1 MFKLSIIRLF
11 LIFVVLPGC
20 AFAQAG
26 FDETGF
32 GGPMVGSGGQFQ
44 SPMLSHKLVHT
55 CTLSGFVR
63 DSSGKPVKDARIEV
77 QSRESGQIVSSGY
90 ANPGGSFQISNLPAG
105 NYEVVVT
112 AGLAESRQ
120 PVNLEGSDQ
129 EVVVNLPAY
138 NSGANTG
145 GKDSV
150 SVAQLR
156 VPERA
161 RNAFH
166 KAQEAAR
173 KQNVADANKYI
184 EEALQAYPHYAD
196 ALTMRGILKL
206 DANHYNE
213 ASQDLE
219 QAIQFDPNYPLAYI
233 ALGAAYNLMSHWDDA
248 LRALNRGTTLNPD
261 SWQAYFEMGKSF
273 LGKGDYP
280 AALQQFDKTQQIQ
293 PQYALVHLVK
303 AHAMLGMKDYAN
315 ATAELEA
322 YLKSEPSGSQSA
334 QARETLDKLRA
345 FAAYKPD
352 PQPGSGQH

>member
-11 LIFVVLPGC
+11 LTFVVLAGC

-26 FDETGF
+26 FDETGD
-32 GGPMVGSGGQFQ
+32 GAMAGSTGQYQ
-44 SPMLSHKLVHT
+44 SPVLSRKFVRT
-55 CTLSGFVR
+55 CNLSGFVR
-63 DSSGKPVKDARIEV
+63 DSNGKPVKDARIEV
-77 QSRESGQIVSSGY
+77 QSRENGQIVSSGY
-90 ANPGGSFQISNLPAG
+90 ANPGGSFQISNLPTG
-105 NYEVVVT
+105 NYELVVT

-120 PVNLEGSDQ
+120 PLSLEGSDQ
-129 EVVVNLPAY
+129 EVAISLPTH

-161 RNAFH
+161 RNLFH
-166 KAQEAAR
+166 KAQDAAR
-173 KQNVADANKYI
+173 KQNVADANKYVD
-184 EEALQAYPHYAD
+184 EALQVYPYYAD
-196 ALTMRGILKL
+196 AMTMRGILKL

-233 ALGAAYNLMSHWDDA
+233 ALGASYNLMSHWDDA
-248 LRALNRGTTLNPD
+248 LRVLNRGTTLNPD

-280 AALQQFDKTQQIQ
+280 AALHQFDKTQQIQ

-303 AHAMLGMKDYAN
+303 AHAMLAMKDYAN
-315 ATAELEA
+315 ATTELEA
-322 YLKSEPSGSQSA
+322 YLKNEPNGSQSA
-334 QARETLDKLRA
+334 QARETLDKLRSVA
-345 FAAYKPD
+345 SYNPG
-352 PQPGSGQH
+352 PQPVSGQH

>member
-11 LIFVVLPGC
+11 LTFVVLGSC

-26 FDETGF
+26 FDEAGD
-32 GGPMVGSGGQFQ
+32 GAMVGSTRRYQA
-44 SPMLSHKLVHT
+44 PTLSGKFVRT

-63 DSSGKPVKDARIEV
+63 DSNGKPVKDARIEV
-77 QSRESGQIVSSGY
+77 QNRDNGQIVSSGY
-90 ANPGGSFQISNLPAG
+90 TNPGGSFQISNLPTG
-105 NYEVVVT
+105 NYELVVT

-120 PVNLEGSDQ
+120 PVSLEGSDQ
-129 EVVVNLPAY
+129 EMMVSLPTY
-138 NSGANTG
+138 NPGANTG

-173 KQNVADANKYI
+173 KQNVADANKYVD
-184 EEALQAYPHYAD
+184 EALQAYPRYAD
-196 ALTMRGILKL
+196 AMTMRGILKL
-206 DANHYNE
+206 DTNHYNE

-233 ALGAAYNLMSHWDDA
+233 ALGATYNLMSHWDDA
-248 LRALNRGTTLNPD
+248 LRVLNRGTTLNPD

-273 LGKGDYP
+273 LGKADYP
-280 AALQQFDKTQQIQ
+280 AALQQFNKTQQIQ

-303 AHAMLGMKDYAN
+303 AQALLCMKDYAN
-315 ATAELEA
+315 ASTELEA
-322 YLKSEPSGSQSA
+322 YLKSEPNGTQSA
-334 QARETLDKLRA
+334 QARETLDKLRSVA
-345 FAAYKPD
+345 SYNPGL
-352 PQPGSGQH
+352 QPVSGQH

>member
-1 MFKLSIIRLF
+1 MFKLSIIRF
-11 LIFVVLPGC
+11 FAIFVVLCGC
-20 AFAQAG
+20 ALAQAG
-26 FDETGF
+26 LNESGFD
-32 GGPMVGSGGQFQ
+32 GPMIGSVGQSQ
-44 SPMLSHKLVHT
+44 SPMLSHKFVHT
-55 CTLSGFVR
+55 CVLSGFVR
-63 DSSGKPVKDARIEV
+63 DFNGKPVKDARIEV

-90 ANPGGSFQISNLPAG
+90 ANPGGSFQISNLPPG

-120 PVNLEGSDQ
+120 PVSLQSSDQ
-129 EVVVNLPAY
+129 EIAISLPAY
-138 NSGANTG
+138 NPGANTG

-248 LRALNRGTTLNPD
+248 LRVLNRGTTLNPD

-273 LGKGDYP
+273 LGKKDYP

-303 AHAMLGMKDYAN
+303 AHAMLAMKDYAN
-315 ATAELEA
+315 ATTELET
-322 YLKSEPSGSQSA
+322 YLKSEPNSSQSA
-334 QARETLDKLRA
+334 QARETLDKLRS
-345 FAAYKPD
+345 FASYNPG
-352 PQPGSGQH
+352 PQPASGQH

>member
-11 LIFVVLPGC
+11 LTFVVLAGC

-26 FDETGF
+26 FDETGD
-32 GGPMVGSGGQFQ
+32 GAMAGSPGRYQ
-44 SPMLSHKLVHT
+44 SPMPSGKFVRT

-63 DSSGKPVKDARIEV
+63 DSNGRPAKDARIEV
-77 QSRESGQIVSSGY
+77 QNRDNGQIVSSGY
-90 ANPGGSFQISNLPAG
+90 SNPGGSFQISNLPTG
-105 NYEVVVT
+105 NYELVVT
-112 AGLAESRQ
+112 LGLAESRQ
-120 PVNLEGSDQ
+120 PVSLEGSDQ
-129 EVVVNLPAY
+129 EMMVNLPTY

-173 KQNVADANKYI
+173 KQNVADANKYVD
-184 EEALQAYPHYAD
+184 EALQAYPRYAD
-196 ALTMRGILKL
+196 AMTMRGILKL

-233 ALGAAYNLMSHWDDA
+233 ALGATYNLMSHWDDA
-248 LRALNRGTTLNPD
+248 LRVLNRGTTLNPD

-273 LGKGDYP
+273 LGKADYP
-280 AALQQFDKTQQIQ
+280 AALQQFNKTQQIQ

-303 AHAMLGMKDYAN
+303 AHALLGMKDYAN
-315 ATAELEA
+315 ATTELEA
-322 YLKSEPSGSQSA
+322 YLKGEPNGSQSA
-334 QARETLDKLRA
+334 HARETLDKLRSVA
-345 FAAYKPD
+345 SYNPGL
-352 PQPGSGQH
+352 QPVSGQH